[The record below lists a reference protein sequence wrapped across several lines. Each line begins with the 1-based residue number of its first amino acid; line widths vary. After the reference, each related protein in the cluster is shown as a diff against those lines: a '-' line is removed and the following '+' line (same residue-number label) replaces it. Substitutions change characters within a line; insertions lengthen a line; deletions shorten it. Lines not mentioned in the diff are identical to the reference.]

1 MALVGET
8 SLSNEF
14 TVTLFELFPLLHS
27 STIPPIPPDFE
38 ARKRLNCGYTERE
51 GGLLPPGDKV
61 DLARSWLVNCKLE
74 SNHRI
79 RESVGAKILPQ

>member
-38 ARKRLNCGYTERE
+38 ARKRLNCG
-51 GGLLPPGDKV
+51 
-61 DLARSWLVNCKLE
+61 
-74 SNHRI
+74 
-79 RESVGAKILPQ
+79 